1 MRRPPLVWRFPTRQW
16 VAPGLDPLAPDRDPL
31 TFLSNHGE
39 PEMLDRRNLLIATAA
54 LMSPIGAALA
64 ADWKSQYP
72 ELTFAVVPAENASGV
87 GDRYAGFVE
96 YLSKELGVPVKLRVA
111 NDYAAVIEGQ
121 RAGNIQI
128 AYYGPASYSKAYLT
142 GVKTEPFV
150 TTRNND
156 GAIGYYSVIYVK
168 ADSPY
173 KDIRDL
179 KGKTIGFVDP
189 NSTSGYNAPRYFLN
203 KAGIDVDSFFDK
215 SIVTGSH
222 ENAVIA
228 LERGTVDC
236 AANWWNAD
244 NDSNLTRMDTKGM
257 AKKENFRIIF
267 KSGLLPGSPYAYLSD
282 LPDDLKKSI
291 VKTFAEAPTKDKAA
305 FDRLSDGKDK
315 EFVPVTHQ
323 DYQDTV
329 EMIQFV
335 DEMRKKHS

>member
-1 MRRPPLVWRFPTRQW
+1 MLNRRHV
-16 VAPGLDPLAPDRDPL
+16 
-31 TFLSNHGE
+31 
-39 PEMLDRRNLLIATAA
+39 LISAAA
-54 LMSPIGAALA
+54 LLSTNGLARA

-87 GDRYAGFVE
+87 SDRYAPFAE

-142 GVKTEPFV
+142 DVKTEPFV

-168 ADSPY
+168 ANSPY
-173 KDIRDL
+173 QKIEDL

-189 NSTSGYNAPRYFLN
+189 NSTSGYNAPRFFLN
-203 KAGIDVDSFFDK
+203 KAGIDADTFFAK

-228 LERGTVDC
+228 LDKGTVDC

-244 NDSNLTRMDTKGM
+244 NDSNLTRMDKKGM
-257 AKKENFRIIF
+257 AKKEDFRIVF
-267 KSGLLPGSPYAYLSD
+267 KSGLLPGSPYAYLSS
-282 LPDDLKKSI
+282 LPEDLKQSI
-291 VKTFAEAPTKDKAA
+291 KKAFAEAPNKDKAA

-315 EFVPVTHQ
+315 EFVPVTHK
-323 DYQDTV
+323 DYQETV
-329 EMIQFV
+329 EMIQYV
-335 DEMRKKHS
+335 DDMRKKRS

>member
-1 MRRPPLVWRFPTRQW
+1 MLNRRQ
-16 VAPGLDPLAPDRDPL
+16 
-31 TFLSNHGE
+31 
-39 PEMLDRRNLLIATAA
+39 LLISTAA
-54 LMSPIGAALA
+54 LVGTAGIAR

-87 GDRYAGFVE
+87 SDRYAPFVE
-96 YLSKELGVPVKLRVA
+96 YLTKQLGVPVKLRVA

-142 GVKTEPFV
+142 GVKTDPFV

-156 GAIGYYSVIYVK
+156 GAIGYYSVVYVK

-173 KDIRDL
+173 KQIQDL

-189 NSTSGYNAPRYFLN
+189 NSTSGYNAPRFFLN
-203 KAGIDVDSFFDK
+203 KAGIDVDSFFGK

-222 ENAVIA
+222 ENAIIA
-228 LERGTVDC
+228 LEKGTVDC

-244 NDSNLTRMDTKGM
+244 DDSNLTRMDKKGM

-267 KSGLLPGSPYAYLSD
+267 KSGLLPGSPYAYLSS
-282 LPDDLKKSI
+282 LPDDLKHSI
-291 VKTFAEAPTKDKAA
+291 DKAFAEAPAKDKSA

-315 EFVPVTHQ
+315 EFVTVTHK
-323 DYQDTV
+323 DYQETV
-329 EMIQFV
+329 EMIQYV
-335 DEMRKKHS
+335 DDMRKKKGS